1 MMMKLVNRIYTGS
14 NGRQSL
20 IDLEIPE
27 NFNGNLI
34 VFVHGFMGFKDWGA
48 WNLVQQFFTER
59 GFGFCKFNLS
69 HNGGTI
75 ENGIDFPDEKAF
87 GENCYS
93 YEVQDIESVLH
104 WMIQQVKNI
113 QGIHLIGH
121 SRGGGDVILAGR
133 NLQTTFPLRSIHT
146 WAAISNIG
154 SRFPQDLALEEWKK
168 EGVRY
173 IENGRTKQKL
183 PQYFSLYEDYQRNAS
198 ELNIEI
204 AIKDLKIPITLYHGD
219 KDTSV
224 PIEEGYD
231 LAKWN
236 GLDLHV
242 IKNADHVFGAV
253 HPWRCATLPSTLMEL
268 CELTLNHLK

>member
-1 MMMKLVNRIYTGS
+1 MMMKLVNSIYTGS

-93 YEVQDIESVLH
+93 YEVQDIESALH

-121 SRGGGDVILAGR
+121 SRGGGDVILAASKY
-133 NLQTTFPLRSIHT
+133 QSEFPIKTVHT
-146 WAAISNIG
+146 WAGISDIG
-154 SRFPQDLALEEWKK
+154 SRFPNEEELKKWKQ
-168 EGVRY
+168 EGIRY
-173 IENGRTKQKL
+173 VMNGRTKQNL

-253 HPWRCATLPSTLMEL
+253 HPWRSATLPSTLMEL
-268 CELTLNHLK
+268 CELTLNYLK

>member
-87 GENCYS
+87 GENRYS
-93 YEVQDIESVLH
+93 YEVQDIESALH
-104 WMIQQVKNI
+104 WMIQQAKNI

-121 SRGGGDVILAGR
+121 SRGGGDVILAASKY
-133 NLQTTFPLRSIHT
+133 QSEFPIKTVHT
-146 WAAISNIG
+146 WAGISDIG
-154 SRFPQDLALEEWKK
+154 SRFPNEEELKKWKQ
-168 EGVRY
+168 EGIRY
-173 IENGRTKQKL
+173 VMNGRTKQNL

-231 LAKWN
+231 LAKWK

-242 IKNADHVFGAV
+242 IKIADHVFGAV
-253 HPWRCATLPSTLMEL
+253 HPWRSTTLPSTLMEL
-268 CELTLNHLK
+268 CELTLNYLK

>member
-20 IDLEIPE
+20 IDFEIPE

-224 PIEEGYD
+224 PIKEGKD
-231 LAKWN
+231 LAHWISK
-236 GLDLHV
+236 DLC
-242 IKNADHVFGAV
+242 IISGADHVFGAS
-253 HPWRCATLPSTLMEL
+253 HPWGSEDLPEQLLEL
-268 CELTLNHLK
+268 CEQTLENI

>member
-1 MMMKLVNRIYTGS
+1 MMMKLVNSIYTGS

-173 IENGRTKQKL
+173 IENGRTKQNL
-183 PQYFSLYEDYQRNAS
+183 PQYFSLFEDYETHS
-198 ELNIEI
+198 ESLNIES
-204 AIKDLKIPITLYHGD
+204 AVRALNIPIFPYHGD

-224 PIEEGYD
+224 PIKEGKD
-231 LAKWN
+231 LAHWISK
-236 GLDLHV
+236 DLC
-242 IKNADHVFGAV
+242 IISGADHVFGAS
-253 HPWRCATLPSTLMEL
+253 HPWGSEDLPEQLLEL
-268 CELTLNHLK
+268 CEQTLENI

>member
-59 GFGFCKFNLS
+59 EFGFCKFNLS

-87 GENCYS
+87 GGNCYS
-93 YEVQDIESVLH
+93 YEVQDIESALH
-104 WMIQQVKNI
+104 WLIQQAKNI

-121 SRGGGDVILAGR
+121 SRGGGDVILAASKY
-133 NLQTTFPLRSIHT
+133 QCEFPIKTVHT
-146 WAAISNIG
+146 WAGISDIG
-154 SRFPQDLALEEWKK
+154 LRFPKEEELKKWKQ
-168 EGVRY
+168 EGVRFVM
-173 IENGRTKQKL
+173 NGRTKQNL
-183 PQYFSLYEDYQRNAS
+183 PQYFSLFEDYETHYES
-198 ELNIEI
+198 LNIES
-204 AIKDLKIPITLYHGD
+204 AVRTLNIPIYAYHGD
-219 KDTSV
+219 KDASV
-224 PIEEGYD
+224 SMKEGKD
-231 LAKWN
+231 LAHWISR
-236 GLDLHV
+236 DLCV
-242 IKNADHVFGAV
+242 ISGADHVFGAR
-253 HPWRCATLPSTLMEL
+253 HPWGSEDLPEQLLQL
-268 CELTLNHLK
+268 CEQTLENI

>member
-59 GFGFCKFNLS
+59 EFGFCKFNLS

-93 YEVQDIESVLH
+93 YEVQDIESALH

-121 SRGGGDVILAGR
+121 SRGGGDVILAASKY
-133 NLQTTFPLRSIHT
+133 QSEFPIKTVHT
-146 WAAISNIG
+146 WAGISDIG
-154 SRFPQDLALEEWKK
+154 SRFPNEEELKKWKQ

-173 IENGRTKQKL
+173 VMNGRTKQNL

-242 IKNADHVFGAV
+242 IKNADHVFGSV
-253 HPWRCATLPSTLMEL
+253 HPWRSATLPSTLMEL
-268 CELTLNHLK
+268 CKLTLNHLK